1 MLAAAANVVLSV
13 PVAKL
18 SRVELENFELVFP
31 TFLPGHDVKSMG
43 HANLYVIP
51 PITRSQ
57 DPVKFLCWHVDYWE
71 TLNYVGG
78 RSTNIDRVNSVMNYL
93 LAGQIDANIDTSSEQ
108 FVNAYAYFL
117 LRAGRPFCIS
127 QQNSQWQRGVECV
140 YIAFL

>member
-1 MLAAAANVVLSV
+1 
-13 PVAKL
+13 
-18 SRVELENFELVFP
+18 
-31 TFLPGHDVKSMG
+31 MG

-57 DPVKFLCWHVDYWE
+57 DPEEFLCWHVDYWE

-78 RSTNIDRVNSVMNYL
+78 RSTNIDLVNSVMNYL

-108 FVNAYAYFL
+108 FVNAYAYFS

-127 QQNSQWQRGVECV
+127 QQNSQ
-140 YIAFL
+140 